1 MKKLLILLIAIA
13 LTATA
18 VAQSTAVKT
27 ATSMTAAYN
36 PDTEQWD
43 VIGDSEEP
51 LFIIFSADY
60 AEIKNKAGDVFKFND
75 SVQEESA
82 NYERI
87 TFIGIDQHNEP
98 VTFAHIFY
106 YPNGK
111 AIDIDPYAY
120 FILVDYLAVDVRV
133 NHLIYD
139 KSLQ

>member
-1 MKKLLILLIAIA
+1 
-13 LTATA
+13 
-18 VAQSTAVKT
+18 
-27 ATSMTAAYN
+27 MTAAYN

-51 LFIIFSADY
+51 LFIIFSPDY
-60 AEIKNKAGDVFKFND
+60 AEIKNKAGDVFKFHD
-75 SVQEESA
+75 SVQEESV

-87 TFIGIDQHNEP
+87 MFIGVDQHNEP
-98 VTFAHIFY
+98 VTFTHIFY

-111 AIDIDPYAY
+111 TVDIDPYTY

-139 KSLQ
+139 KSLE